1 MTMKTKLIAA
11 SLLSACLVGGAGTAM
26 SQHTAGGVLIT
37 HTEINVGLVAEGWS
51 IVKLLRGKV
60 YNEKDEFV
68 GYVHDAI
75 VTPEGETSFVI
86 VNVAG
91 FLNVGTRLIALP
103 TAAFE
108 VKDDSDLLLPMAT
121 KESLATLP
129 AFIYAAD

>member
-1 MTMKTKLIAA
+1 MTMKIKLIAA
-11 SLLSACLVGGAGTAM
+11 ALFGASLVGATGSAL
-26 SQHTAGGVLIT
+26 SQHAAGGVLIT

-75 VTPEGETSFVI
+75 VTPEGDTSFVI

-91 FLNVGTRLIALP
+91 FLNVGSRLIALP

-108 VKDDSDLLLPMAT
+108 VKDDRHLLLPKAT
-121 KESLATLP
+121 KESLAALP
-129 AFIYAAD
+129 AFVYAAD